1 MTPRRIGAVAVITIA
16 LLLGDIATERIG
28 AHAIVD
34 APNQGRSAE
43 LINRSINSET
53 GERVVDVGPP
63 AAKLAVQL
71 VEPKL
76 PPRAT
81 IFVLHGIRD
90 NKENLRH
97 WADHLAEAG
106 YLAVLVD
113 SRGHG
118 HSSGDWLTYG
128 VQESR
133 DLSQL
138 LDALHLPGP
147 FGVMGI
153 SYGGATA
160 VEWTAREPR
169 LRGCVA
175 VAPFA
180 SLRDIVPVYT
190 PRTVPV
196 VGWLIPR
203 FVQMRTV
210 DAAGRLAGFDPD
222 AASPR
227 AAAHATKTPILI
239 IHGNQDVTVPPRQSE
254 LIADGA
260 PSVTLMRLDA
270 QDHDHI
276 SGDPRLWPLALDFFA
291 RVFK

>member
-1 MTPRRIGAVAVITIA
+1 MTPRRASALIVLFIA
-16 LLLGDIATERIG
+16 LLVGDIATERLG

-34 APNQGRSAE
+34 APNRSRTVPPGGGQT
-43 LINRSINSET
+43 IP
-53 GERVVDVGPP
+53 VGPP
-63 AAKLAVQL
+63 AAALSIAV

-90 NKENLRH
+90 RKESMRH
-97 WADHLAEAG
+97 WGDHLAEAG
-106 YLAVLVD
+106 YRAVLVD
-113 SRGHG
+113 SRGQG

-138 LDALHLPGP
+138 VDALHVDGP
-147 FGVMGI
+147 VGVMGV

-160 VEWTAREPR
+160 VEWAAREPR
-169 LRGCVA
+169 VRAAVA

-180 SLRDIVPVYT
+180 SLRDIVPIYT
-190 PRTVPV
+190 PRTIPL
-196 VGWLIPR
+196 VGWLVPR

-210 DAAGRLAGFDPD
+210 DAAGRLGGFDPD
-222 AASPR
+222 AASPLW
-227 AAAHATKTPILI
+227 AAHATHTPILL
-239 IHGNQDVTVPPRQSE
+239 IHGKNDATVPLHQSE
-254 LIADGA
+254 LIAAGA
-260 PSVTLMRLDA
+260 PSVTLTALDA

-291 RVFK
+291 RAFK

>member
-1 MTPRRIGAVAVITIA
+1 MSPRRIGGVAIAVIA
-16 LLLGDIATERIG
+16 LTLFDITFERIG

-34 APNQGRSAE
+34 APNQHRAIASAA
-43 LINRSINSET
+43 T
-53 GERVVDVGPP
+53 VGGERFIDVGPP
-63 AAKLAVQL
+63 AATLAVEV
-71 VEPKL
+71 VEPKR

-90 NKENLRH
+90 RKESLRH
-97 WADHLAEAG
+97 WAEHLTEAG
-106 YLAVLVD
+106 YRAVLVD

-118 HSSGDWLTYG
+118 HSTGDWLTYG

-138 LDALHLPGP
+138 LDALHLDGP
-147 FGVMGI
+147 IGVMGV

-160 VEWTAREPR
+160 VEWAAREPR
-169 LRGCVA
+169 VRAAVA

-180 SLRDIVPVYT
+180 SLRDIVPIYT
-190 PRTVPV
+190 PRTVPLI
-196 VGWLIPR
+196 GWLVPR
-203 FVQMRTV
+203 FLQMRTV

-227 AAAHATKTPILI
+227 DAAHATHTPILL
-239 IHGNQDVTVPPRQSE
+239 IHGRNDVTVPLRQSE
-254 LIADGA
+254 LIAAGA
-260 PSVTLMRLDA
+260 PSVTLTTLDA

-276 SGDPRLWPLALDFFA
+276 SGDARLWPLALDFFA
-291 RVFK
+291 RVFT

>member
-1 MTPRRIGAVAVITIA
+1 MTRRRLGTIGVVGVLLVLADVAA
-16 LLLGDIATERIG
+16 ERVG

-34 APNQGRSAE
+34 APNRGRTIVSAA
-43 LINRSINSET
+43 T
-53 GERVVDVGPP
+53 VGGERYVEVGPP
-63 AAKLAVQL
+63 KATLAVEL

-81 IFVLHGIRD
+81 IFALHGIRD
-90 NKENLRH
+90 RKESLRH
-97 WADHLAEAG
+97 WAEHLSEAG
-106 YLAVLVD
+106 YRAVLVD

-138 LDALHLPGP
+138 VDALGIDGP
-147 FGVMGI
+147 IGVMGI
-153 SYGGATA
+153 SYGAATA
-160 VEWTAREPR
+160 VEWAARDPR
-169 LRGCVA
+169 VRAVVA

-180 SLRDIVPVYT
+180 SLREIVPLYT
-190 PRTVPV
+190 PRMLPV

-210 DAAGRLAGFDPD
+210 DAAGRLAAFDPD
-222 AASPR
+222 LASPR
-227 AAAHATKTPILI
+227 DAAHGTRTPILL
-239 IHGNQDVTVPPRQSE
+239 IHGRDDVAVPPAQSE
-254 LIADGA
+254 RIQGGA
-260 PSVTLMRLDA
+260 PSVSLTILDG
-270 QDHDHI
+270 QDHERI